1 MKIFDCTTYFEED
14 LIMDLRF
21 NILNDF
27 VDKFVVSEA
36 TFTHSGNSKK
46 IKFDPNNFK
55 KFKDKIIHIVV
66 EKDPVEQVQ
75 QNNSDGRIKR
85 SNSIKRIEFQRDEIL
100 RGLNLATDEDYII
113 YSDND
118 EIPNLENI
126 NFFEN
131 KSKLIL
137 FRQNLYYYK
146 FNLAYP
152 KLDWYG
158 SKACKKKNLKSIS
171 WLRNIKPKKYNFLRL
186 DTLFSN
192 SKFIDL
198 KIVENGGWHFTNL
211 KTPEQLLK
219 KYLNDE
225 MHSEFE
231 TKKIDIEDIQKKIK
245 QKYVNYNHFTKS
257 DSSVDEKY
265 DNKFSL
271 EKVSLD
277 NLPNYIQV
285 NQDKYNEWFDFD

>member
-75 QNNSDGRIKR
+75 QNNSDGGIKR

-231 TKKIDIEDIQKKIK
+231 TKKIDIEDIQKKIN

>member
-231 TKKIDIEDIQKKIK
+231 TKKIDIEDIQKKIN

>member
-1 MKIFDCTTYFEED
+1 M
-14 LIMDLRF
+14 
-21 NILNDF
+21 
-27 VDKFVVSEA
+27 
-36 TFTHSGNSKK
+36 
-46 IKFDPNNFK
+46 
-55 KFKDKIIHIVV
+55 
-66 EKDPVEQVQ
+66 
-75 QNNSDGRIKR
+75 
-85 SNSIKRIEFQRDEIL
+85 
-100 RGLNLATDEDYII
+100 
-113 YSDND
+113 
-118 EIPNLENI
+118 
-126 NFFEN
+126 
-131 KSKLIL
+131 
-137 FRQNLYYYK
+137 
-146 FNLAYP
+146 
-152 KLDWYG
+152 
-158 SKACKKKNLKSIS
+158 
-171 WLRNIKPKKYNFLRL
+171 RL

-231 TKKIDIEDIQKKIK
+231 TKKIDIEDIQKKIN

>member
-75 QNNSDGRIKR
+75 QNNSDGVIKR

-126 NFFEN
+126 NFFGN

-137 FRQNLYYYK
+137 FKQDLYYYK

-198 KIVENGGWHFTNL
+198 KIIENGGWHFTNL

-231 TKKIDIEDIQKKIK
+231 IKNIDIEDIQKKIK
-245 QKYVNYNHFTKS
+245 EKYINYNHFTKS
-257 DSSVDEKY
+257 DSSIDKKY

-277 NLPNYIQV
+277 KLPYYIQI
-285 NQDKYNEWFDFD
+285 NKDKYNQWFDFD

>member
-14 LIMDLRF
+14 LMMDLRF

-36 TFTHSGNSKK
+36 TFTHSGNNKK

-66 EKDPVEQVQ
+66 EKDPVEQTY
-75 QNNSDGRIKR
+75 QNTSDVEIKR
-85 SNSIKRIEFQRDEIL
+85 LNSVKRIEFQRNEIFK
-100 RGLNLATDEDYII
+100 GLNLANDEDYII

-126 NFFEN
+126 NFSQN
-131 KSKLIL
+131 RSKLII

-158 SKACKKKNLKSIS
+158 SKACKKKNLKNIS
-171 WLRNIKPKKYNFLRL
+171 WLRNIKPKKYNLLRL

-198 KIVENGGWHFTNL
+198 KIVRNGGWHFTNL
-211 KTPEQLLK
+211 KTPEQLLN

-231 TKKIDIEDIQKKIK
+231 IKKIDIEDIQKKINE
-245 QKYVNYNHFTKS
+245 KYINYNHFTKS
-257 DSSVDEKY
+257 DSSIDKKY

-277 NLPNYIQV
+277 NLPNYIKT
-285 NQDKYNEWFDFD
+285 NKDKYNEWFDFD

>member
-14 LIMDLRF
+14 LMMDLRF

-36 TFTHSGNSKK
+36 IFTHSGNIKK
-46 IKFDPNNFK
+46 IRFDPNNFK

-66 EKDPVEQVQ
+66 DQDPVK
-75 QNNSDGRIKR
+75 QNLRNVTDQGTKR
-85 SNSIKRIEFQRDEIL
+85 LNSIKRIEFQRNEIL
-100 RGLNLATDEDYII
+100 RGLSNASDEDYII

-126 NFFEN
+126 NFLQN
-131 KSKLIL
+131 KSKIIL
-137 FRQNLYYYK
+137 FKQNMYYYK

-158 SKACKKKNLKSIS
+158 SKSCKKKNLKNIS
-171 WLRNIKPKKYNFLRL
+171 WLRNIKTKKYNLLRI

-192 SKFIDL
+192 SKYIDL
-198 KIVENGGWHFTNL
+198 KIIENGGWHFTNL
-211 KTPEQLLK
+211 KTPEELYK

-231 TKKIDIEDIQKKIK
+231 NKKMNIEDIKKKIT
-245 QKYVNYNHFTKS
+245 QKYVNYNHFA
-257 DSSVDEKY
+257 DSNSSIEQKY
-265 DNKFSL
+265 DNQFSL

-277 NLPNYIQV
+277 KLPNYIKA
-285 NQDKYNEWFDFD
+285 NEDKYKDWIDS

>member
-27 VDKFVVSEA
+27 VDKFIVSEA

-146 FNLAYP
+146 FNLAYL

-231 TKKIDIEDIQKKIK
+231 TKKIDIEDIQKKIN